1 MIEILFLVVLILF
14 VGIYA
19 YSKTTKKATS
29 TSTSTRTLTTLAGAR
44 QTLDKSASGVGLSKD
59 DVNTIVTGAKAA
71 TATSCIVAPMAGYKP
86 LKCPVNYVLN
96 DKTGCCDVEPYKAPS
111 LTQQRL
117 QLAKNVAR
125 DVAITIAAELFIT
138 KILPKII
145 AKLSKA
151 VVQKIMVALVQ
162 RVSIMCATRLAALAT
177 TNAVLFSTGP
187 IGAAIAVM
195 MDILAVLSIT
205 LDLLDPAGYNLYT
218 ANSVNIKVRNTIEY
232 SIQKLC
238 SENDMEYPML
248 FTIRFAYPDA
258 FNMAYQVCINEY
270 IADAFA
276 IMAADPAT
284 SAAFEKMV
292 QTLQSDPDAALSKEQ
307 EDMFSNAIT
316 KSMGKD
322 PKKRDE
328 FLFIELKKHIPADE
342 LKYVKLYPELA
353 TSKTVAISL
362 TEAGCTWW
370 NEKRKSEWFYY
381 AEGMGKSATPPD
393 GYTPP
398 FAAIFT
404 DRYGTLDVANPKNG
418 DSYNMI
424 QNTLPDRRP
433 IALPAASLFA
443 ACEKP
448 RMAQKG
454 GKGFGGFI
462 NALGAAGGGS
472 VKPTEFGV
480 KFNPDIRA
488 CTYTSRYCDR
498 MGLEFTASGAEG
510 GGDCKMAPGQQTAE
524 LIFGSTIVRSLT
536 HPIEP
541 LKQAFDYHGSA
552 AEVTG
557 QVLSA
562 NPVGV
567 TAKVVESLG
576 GQAFEGITGGYKINA
591 TKCNNPGDILRVF
604 QNQDSRCV
612 HFAVKD
618 TNDEVY
624 YGQSVND
631 NCLGAMFRVCIPRG
645 GYVSVKGTTPL
656 CFKDPRSG
664 VIHYDLLKTPPL
676 LNANTVIRVGHQKC
690 DGSGAIYPVFK
701 NFEEVKCYGGDCRY
715 NGPTWSKYRNLK

>member
-1 MIEILFLVVLILF
+1 MIEILFLLVLIVF

-19 YSKTTKKATS
+19 YSKATKKAK
-29 TSTSTRTLTTLAGAR
+29 TSTSTRTLTTLSGAR
-44 QTLDKSASGVGLSKD
+44 QALDKSAAGVGLTKT
-59 DVNTIVTGAKAA
+59 DVNTIVSGAKAA
-71 TATSCIVAPMAGYKP
+71 STTACIVAPMAGYKP

-111 LTQQRL
+111 KTQQRL

-138 KILPKII
+138 KILPKIL

-151 VVQKIMVALVQ
+151 VVQKILLALVK
-162 RVSIMCATRLAALAT
+162 RVCVMVATRLAALAT
-177 TNAVLFSTGP
+177 ANAVLFSTGP
-187 IGAAIAVM
+187 IGAAIAIM

-218 ANSVNIKVRNTIEY
+218 ANSVNINVRNTIEY

-238 SENDMEYPML
+238 SENDMEYPLL
-248 FTIRFAYPDA
+248 FSIRFAYPDA

-276 IMAADPAT
+276 IMAADPET

-292 QTLQSDPDAALSKEQ
+292 QTLQSDPDAELSKEQ

-342 LKYVKLYPELA
+342 LKYIQLYPELSTA
-353 TSKTVAISL
+353 KTVAISL

-370 NEKRKSEWFYY
+370 NDSKKREWFYY

-404 DRYGTLDVANPKNG
+404 NRYGTLDVANPKNG

-424 QNTLPDRRP
+424 QRTLPERRP

-448 RMAQKG
+448 RIAQKS
-454 GKGFGGFI
+454 GKGFGEFI
-462 NALGAAGGGS
+462 SAVGAAGGGS
-472 VKPTEFGV
+472 VKPTDFGV

-498 MGLEFTASGAEG
+498 MGLQFTASGAEG

-524 LIFGSTIVRSLT
+524 LIFGSTIVRSAMN
-536 HPIEP
+536 P
-541 LKQAFDYHGSA
+541 LGTLEKMFEIKGGSA

-557 QVLSA
+557 QVLA
-562 NPVGV
+562 KNPVGLV
-567 TAKVVESLG
+567 AGVAESLG
-576 GQAFEGITGGYKINA
+576 GQAFEGITGGYKLDA
-591 TKCNNPGDILRVF
+591 AKCNIPGDIMRVF
-604 QNQDSRCV
+604 QNQDTRCV

-631 NCLGAMFRVCIPRG
+631 NCKGAMFRVCIPRG
-645 GYVSVKGTTPL
+645 GYVSVKGTTEM
-656 CFKDPRSG
+656 CFKTPRSG

-676 LNANTVIRVGHQKC
+676 LDANTVIRVGHQKC
-690 DGSGAIYPVFK
+690 DGSGAFYPVFK
-701 NFEEVKCYGGDCRY
+701 NFEEVKCYGGECAY
-715 NGPTWSKYRNLK
+715 NSSKWKQYRNLK